1 MPKIR
6 RLPANT
12 VTFLIIA
19 SLVFAVWYF
28 LKPAPPS
35 RIVMSTGVAEGAYA
49 KFGKRY
55 AEALARDGV
64 EVVLRPSAGAIE
76 NLDRLTKAE
85 VDVGIV
91 QSGLATPQQRK
102 ALMSLGNLYLEPLWV
117 VYRGET
123 PLLQLTQL
131 AGKRIGIGLPGSG
144 TRALALK
151 LLDANG
157 IGAAQARLVD
167 GDVRSMRLQL
177 KQGEL
182 DAMFVVLAP
191 QSPLF
196 NELLE
201 SDGLNIMNM
210 GRALSYQRRIPELK
224 RVTLP
229 AGVLDL
235 KRNIPPEST
244 DTVAASATLVATK
257 NLHPAIMYLL
267 VRAARDI
274 HAEPDLVSDMRS
286 FPTIAG
292 FEEFAVPDPVRR
304 LYIEG
309 PPFLYKHL
317 PYWLANLIYR
327 LWLAAI
333 AAFAIFVTVTDWIP
347 KLYRYVLNL
356 RVGRNY
362 FAAQRLEDEIRQTD
376 DAAELEKMVARLQAL
391 RRSSESLGMPMLLE
405 PNKGVLERR
414 LDAVE
419 QAIQR
424 QRQAVKAGN
433 T

>member
-131 AGKRIGIGLPGSG
+131 AGKRIGIGMPGSG

-210 GRALSYQRRIPELK
+210 GRALSYQRRMPELK

-309 PPFLYKHL
+309 SPFLYKHL

-356 RVGRNY
+356 RIGRNY